1 MGSFAKYTVVDWVI
15 LFQVLLIWF
24 YMAYQA
30 GKLILAI
37 TLRKGWR
44 WWNRKDEKLLALD
57 SFYEAFNL
65 EDIQP
70 GDATTIITKSGMT
83 IRIDK
88 PKEKTHD

>member
-1 MGSFAKYTVVDWVI
+1 MGSFAKYTAVDWAI
-15 LFQVLLIWF
+15 FFQVLLIWF
-24 YMAYQA
+24 YMAYQT

-37 TLRKGWR
+37 ALRKGWR